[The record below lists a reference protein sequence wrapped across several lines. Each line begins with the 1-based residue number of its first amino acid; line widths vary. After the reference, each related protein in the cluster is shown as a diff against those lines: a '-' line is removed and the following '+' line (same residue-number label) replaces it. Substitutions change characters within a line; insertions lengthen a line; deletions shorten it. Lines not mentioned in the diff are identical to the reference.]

1 MSIPAASAREEPV
14 SYLQVLHNRNF
25 SLLWVGQIISFL
37 GDRAHLIAL
46 PVLVWNL
53 TGSAVLVSL
62 IYASIGLPWIF
73 LGPVAGTLVDRWD
86 RRRTMI
92 VADLARAGLVLLIPW
107 LAPLNISFVYVL
119 ALLVT
124 VFSLFFTPA
133 RLAVLPDIVRQR
145 ELYAANSLLE
155 ISRYLIDF
163 IGYLAGGILVVL
175 LGTTLAFFVDSLS
188 YVISAAVIFSM
199 TLTQASRP
207 STIPTVAQLLQEFR
221 AGVTFLRGNR
231 YLAANT
237 LFFLPMPLA
246 AGATTAIV
254 PVYAL
259 GILEG
264 GTLGAWGFALMEAFL
279 GLGAILGSILVG
291 RSLGGHYRK
300 GRIILAGFG
309 IFSLAKFFLG
319 FVDRLPLALSAV
331 SLDGFGNML
340 FYIPSV
346 TLVQELTPSEFRAR
360 IFSIRQAL
368 IQIGLTISAVLA
380 GRAAE
385 LIGVQTVILLAGM
398 LVLAFTVAGYF
409 VPSLRDAP

>member
-86 RRRTMI
+86 RRRTMV

-124 VFSLFFTPA
+124 VFSLFFIPA
-133 RLAVLPDIVRQR
+133 RLAILPDIVRPR
-145 ELYAANSLLE
+145 ELLMANSFFE
-155 ISRYLIDF
+155 ISRYFIDF
-163 IGYLAGGILVVL
+163 IGYLAGGVLVAL
-175 LGTTLAFFVDSLS
+175 LGTTLAFYIDSFS
-188 YVISAAVIFSM
+188 YVTSAAIIFSM
-199 TLTQASRP
+199 VLTQAPRP
-207 STIPTVAQLLQEFR
+207 STIPTVAQLRQEFR

-264 GTLGAWGFALMEAFL
+264 GTFGAWGFALMEAFL

-291 RSLGGHYRK
+291 RLGSQYRK
-300 GRIILAGFG
+300 GRVILAGFG

-319 FVDRLPLALSAV
+319 FADRLPLALSAV
-331 SLDGFGNML
+331 TLDGFGNML

-346 TLVQELTPSEFRAR
+346 TLVQALTPSEFRAR

-368 IQIGLTISAVLA
+368 IQAGLTVSAALA
-380 GRAAE
+380 GLVAE
-385 LIGVQTVILLAGM
+385 LLGVQAVFLLAGTF
-398 LVLAFTVAGYF
+398 VLAFTVAGYF